1 MSRLNDDVVLELI
14 GRLGGNVSAIA
25 RACSVDRTA
34 VVGFI
39 ERRPHLL
46 QALRDARAA
55 LTDDARSNL
64 ARHVADGKSWAF
76 RLALQPAPPDALDGN
91 KGEDRG
97 PELTDEE
104 RLSLLQALVDKVK
117 ARREKAQTNS
127 QAATGE
133 RTEDG
138 QKA

>member
-1 MSRLNDDVVLELI
+1 MSRLNEDVVLELI

-39 ERRPHLL
+39 ERRSHLI

-55 LTDDARSNL
+55 LADDARSNL

-76 RLALQPAPPDALDGN
+76 RLALQPAPPDALDV
-91 KGEDRG
+91 KSEDQG

-117 ARREKAQTNS
+117 ARQEKGQPNS
-127 QAATGE
+127 KGATGE
-133 RTEDG
+133 GAENG